1 MGTFARVRLAKEV
14 YAVPVRHVVEI
25 RELGE
30 GAYVPGA
37 GPTMLGVRNVRGHVL
52 PVADL
57 AALLGVSRQTPGN
70 LMLVAEADGVQVGLA
85 VDEVI
90 DVGEM
95 GEPGEP
101 ADSSLLVGAAMT
113 DGDLVGVI
121 DMPRVLQ
128 MLQGT
133 QP

>member
-25 RELGE
+25 RNLGE
-30 GAYVPGA
+30 GAHVPGA
-37 GPTMLGVRNVRGHVL
+37 GPAMLGVRNVRGQVL

-57 AALLGVSRQTPGN
+57 AALLGVPSQSPAR
-70 LMLVAEADGVQVGLA
+70 LMLVAEADGVRVGLA
-85 VDEVI
+85 VNEVI

-95 GEPGEP
+95 DEPAGP
-101 ADSSLLVGAAMT
+101 ADSSLLTGATMA

-128 MLQGT
+128 ALQGT

>member
-14 YAVPVRHVVEI
+14 YALPIRHVVEI
-25 RELGE
+25 RDLGE
-30 GAYVPGA
+30 GACVPGA
-37 GPTMLGVRNVRGHVL
+37 GPVMVGVRNVRGQVL

-57 AALLGVSRQTPGN
+57 AALLGVPSQTPAK

-95 GEPGEP
+95 DEPAEP
-101 ADSSLLVGAAMT
+101 ADSSLLTGAAMA

-121 DMPRVLQ
+121 DMPRVLRT
-128 MLQGT
+128 LQGT

>member
-30 GAYVPGA
+30 GACVPGA
-37 GPTMLGVRNVRGHVL
+37 GPAMLGVRNVRGHVL

-57 AALLGVSRQTPGN
+57 AALLGVSSQTPGN
-70 LMLVAEADGVQVGLA
+70 LMLVAEADGVQIGLA

-95 GEPGEP
+95 GEPAEP
-101 ADSSLLVGAAMT
+101 ADSSLLVGATMA

-128 MLQGT
+128 TLQGT